1 LGKEPVMIYLVCGIM
16 VCMLAMAG
24 VFTSSGN
31 VFLLLIGFAVGIY
44 LIFKGKKTFGFKKQ
58 K

>member
-1 LGKEPVMIYLVCGIM
+1 MIYLVCGIM

-24 VFTSSGN
+24 VYTASGN

-44 LIFKGKKTFGFKKQ
+44 LVFKGKKTLGFKKQ